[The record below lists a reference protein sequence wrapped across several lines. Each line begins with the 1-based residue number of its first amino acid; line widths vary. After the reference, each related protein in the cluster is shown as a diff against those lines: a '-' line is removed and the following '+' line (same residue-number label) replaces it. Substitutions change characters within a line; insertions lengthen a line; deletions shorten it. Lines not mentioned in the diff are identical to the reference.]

1 MHKDMLHR
9 LKWNFYL
16 KQAAADIKT
25 TELQAEDT
33 RLAGVTVRTLSNEDT
48 NIINSYTDRME
59 GITKS
64 SSAAEEKL
72 GWDPSPIYSF
82 LTDILQKNILDN
94 NLTGMC
100 MTEYIHKHLNL
111 LNSKFLGQ

>member
-1 MHKDMLHR
+1 MELLSEAGSGRH
-9 LKWNFYL
+9 
-16 KQAAADIKT
+16 QI

-33 RLAGVTVRTLSNEDT
+33 QLAGVTVRILPNEDT
-48 NIINSYTDRME
+48 STTIDSYTDRME

-82 LTDILQKNILDN
+82 LADIPQKNILDN
-94 NLTGMC
+94 NFTGMYVAEC
-100 MTEYIHKHLNL
+100 IHKHLHL
-111 LNSKFLGQ
+111 LNSKFLRY